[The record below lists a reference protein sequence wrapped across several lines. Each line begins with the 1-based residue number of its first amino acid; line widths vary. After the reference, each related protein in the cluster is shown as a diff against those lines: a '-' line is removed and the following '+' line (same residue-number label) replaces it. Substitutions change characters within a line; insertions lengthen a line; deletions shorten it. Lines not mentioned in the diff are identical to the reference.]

1 MKISQKL
8 FLLILVGTML
18 PVAIITLVFYQHAT
32 AAMREQIKNQLN
44 SIAERQ
50 AGHIQVAN
58 ERNLEIIGVF
68 DAKLQL
74 KLLMDN
80 YAKSPSAVTKEQLTS
95 ILGDFVDTN
104 LSVRDI
110 CLYDPAGELIVTTM
124 KTEIPN
130 KSFTQKQLLAAA
142 AEQPAASFF
151 EVSSDKTP
159 EQVIAG
165 PLNLKGKKVG
175 TAVLD
180 VETNGFKAALQDYSE
195 LGSSG
200 ETYLVG
206 KNQDGKLVFL
216 MPLRFDAEAPL
227 KRLPDTAAAAIGS
240 VHGNTNEL
248 LSFKDYRSQQVMAS
262 VRSIPGTDWKL
273 ITKIDKN
280 EVFGPID
287 SIRTFAIALLVAII
301 ITALVMAYWFSQ
313 IIIRPIRY
321 FKTVVEQIRD
331 GDFTKRV
338 IVNSQDEIGELA
350 LVFNKMTEGL
360 QISGQKLHEEHA
372 RLKAS
377 IDSLDVGLLMTFND
391 GQTVSYNS
399 VLPQILGLNQTA
411 NELAEHQPELTLATL
426 ENKLLPSKFSLL
438 GAIENCQHT
447 GKDFEVSAI
456 TYGNRILSVFGAP
469 IRTQDDTVIGTVVLF
484 EDITQAKVMERSKDE
499 FFSIASHELRT
510 PLTSIRGNS
519 SMMMDYYADALK
531 DPTLK
536 EMVTDIHESS
546 TRLIDIVNDFL
557 DVSRIEQGKIRFDFA
572 EVELD
577 KVIEQVAYE
586 MKIPLAEK
594 KVSLNVEPKILG
606 DLPRA
611 VGDAN
616 RIKQVIYNL
625 VGNAV
630 KFTEAGGTITVMS
643 AKSGDM
649 LKVTV
654 TDTGRGIPL
663 DTQKFLFHKF
673 QQAGS
678 SIITRDTA
686 RGTGLGLYISK
697 LLVDGMGGELLL
709 EESQPDKGSTFAFT
723 LPIATAELIKQLQVT
738 VTSKDL
744 ADTATSLTQTQSG
757 SPRS

>member
-1 MKISQKL
+1 MK
-8 FLLILVGTML
+8 
-18 PVAIITLVFYQHAT
+18 
-32 AAMREQIKNQLN
+32 
-44 SIAERQ
+44 
-50 AGHIQVAN
+50 
-58 ERNLEIIGVF
+58 
-68 DAKLQL
+68 
-74 KLLMDN
+74 
-80 YAKSPSAVTKEQLTS
+80 
-95 ILGDFVDTN
+95 
-104 LSVRDI
+104 
-110 CLYDPAGELIVTTM
+110 
-124 KTEIPN
+124 
-130 KSFTQKQLLAAA
+130 
-142 AEQPAASFF
+142 
-151 EVSSDKTP
+151 
-159 EQVIAG
+159 
-165 PLNLKGKKVG
+165 
-175 TAVLD
+175 
-180 VETNGFKAALQDYSE
+180 
-195 LGSSG
+195 
-200 ETYLVG
+200 
-206 KNQDGKLVFL
+206 
-216 MPLRFDAEAPL
+216 
-227 KRLPDTAAAAIGS
+227 
-240 VHGNTNEL
+240 
-248 LSFKDYRSQQVMAS
+248 
-262 VRSIPGTDWKL
+262 
-273 ITKIDKN
+273 
-280 EVFGPID
+280 
-287 SIRTFAIALLVAII
+287 
-301 ITALVMAYWFSQ
+301 
-313 IIIRPIRY
+313 
-321 FKTVVEQIRD
+321 
-331 GDFTKRV
+331 
-338 IVNSQDEIGELA
+338 SQDEIGELA

-360 QISGQKLHEEHA
+360 QISRQKLHEEHA

-399 VLPQILGLNQTA
+399 VLPHILGFTVD
-411 NELAEHQPELTLATL
+411 EHLQQPELTPAML
-426 ENKLLPSKFSLL
+426 EAKLLPSKFSLL

-586 MKIPLAEK
+586 IQITLADK
-594 KVSLNVEPKILG
+594 KVSLDVEPKILG

-611 VGDAN
+611 AGDAD
-616 RIKQVIYNL
+616 RIKQVLYNL

-630 KFTEAGGTITVMS
+630 KFTEAGGTVTVMA

-678 SIITRDTA
+678 SIITRDTT

-697 LLVDGMGGELLL
+697 LLIDGMRGEIWL
-709 EESQPDKGSTFAFT
+709 EKSQPDKGSTFAFT
-723 LPIATAELIKQLQVT
+723 LPIATAERIKQLQESEMGKGLT
-738 VTSKDL
+738 
-744 ADTATSLTQTQSG
+744 DTATGLTHTQSD
-757 SPRS
+757 SPQA